1 MTEAVDDHPNSVAIA
16 QANARLL
23 RGLGREKLEEMVEA
37 CTLSTGGAT
46 SAVDDA
52 AVNADGTATAVDDT
66 ALRDTTV
73 PTAVRSARAARLF
86 DELDP
91 PLLPLTPAP
100 PARQRVRNR
109 TWGKFTLTHE
119 V

>member
-1 MTEAVDDHPNSVAIA
+1 
-16 QANARLL
+16 
-23 RGLGREKLEEMVEA
+23 MVEA

-46 SAVDDA
+46 AAVDDK
-52 AVNADGTATAVDDT
+52 AVHPDDA

-86 DELDP
+86 DELGP
-91 PLLPLTPAP
+91 PLPPLTPAP
-100 PARQRVRNR
+100 PARQRQRVRNR